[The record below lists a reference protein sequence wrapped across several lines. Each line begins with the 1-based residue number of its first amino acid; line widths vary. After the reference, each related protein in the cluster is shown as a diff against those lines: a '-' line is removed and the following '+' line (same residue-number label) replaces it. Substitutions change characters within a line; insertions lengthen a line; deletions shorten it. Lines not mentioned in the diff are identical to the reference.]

1 MPLINHKN
9 LGPLIINVDGLNLL
23 SQERALIKHDL
34 IGGIILFA
42 HNFESKSQL
51 KDLIA
56 DIKSIKDNIL
66 ITIDH
71 EGGRVQRL
79 QDGFTNLPS
88 FEKISDI
95 KNHERAVSEA
105 YKSGY
110 TAACELYEA
119 GIDVNYSPVVDIKH
133 DSSNK
138 LLNGRTFG
146 QDVKTII
153 DLSDSYVKGCLDGS
167 VLPVLK
173 HFPGHGR
180 VNTDSHIED
189 CVTDIDFETLRGADI
204 LPFKEIHSRFD
215 KYNIPI
221 MTSHLIY
228 SNIDKFII
236 TYSEKWLKSL
246 SASIFSKPPIFISDD
261 LEMYS
266 ATKYDNKII
275 SCEDRVL
282 HALKAGCRF
291 VIATTMQN
299 RDLIENKVSHKYFTE
314 NYITNNIIKYYEKNH
329 AKMLDINLPKI

>member
-1 MPLINHKN
+1 MSLINHKN
-9 LGPLIINVDGLNLL
+9 LGPLIINIDGLNL
-23 SQERALIKHDL
+23 SSPERILIKHDL

-51 KDLIA
+51 SHLVA

-79 QDGFTNLPS
+79 LDGFTHLPS
-88 FEKISDI
+88 FEKISNI
-95 KNHERAVSEA
+95 KNYEQAISEA

-110 TAACELYEA
+110 TAACELYEV
-119 GIDVNYSPVVDIKH
+119 GINVNYSPVVDIKH

-138 LLNGRTFG
+138 LLNDRTFG
-146 QDVKTII
+146 SNVKTII
-153 DLSDSYVKGCLDGS
+153 DLSDSYIKGSLDGS
-167 VLPVLK
+167 ILPVLK

-189 CVTDIDFETLRGADI
+189 CVTDIDFETLRETDI

-228 SNIDKFII
+228 SNIDEFII

-246 SASIFSKPPIFISDD
+246 SATIFKKPPIFISDD

-266 ATKYDNKII
+266 ATKHDSEII

-282 HALKAGCRF
+282 YALKAGCRF

-299 RDLIENKVSHKYFTE
+299 RDIIKNKESHKYFTQ

-329 AKMLDINLPKI
+329 GKMLDIDLPNI